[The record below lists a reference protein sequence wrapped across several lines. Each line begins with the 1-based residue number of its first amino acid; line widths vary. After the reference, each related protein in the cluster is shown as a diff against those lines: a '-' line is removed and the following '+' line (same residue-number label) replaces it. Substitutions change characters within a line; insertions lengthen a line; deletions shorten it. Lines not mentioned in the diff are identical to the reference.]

1 MVTKTAVIKEVKS
14 FAKEL
19 RSSGITLRKVILF
32 GSYAKNTQHEFSDID
47 LALAADEF
55 TGVGFI
61 DIKLFVKI
69 LKNFINIQ
77 PRTYST
83 EDFYTGDPFIEE
95 IKKTGIEIE
104 IEI

>member
-1 MVTKTAVIKEVKS
+1 MTKKLKFEHS
-14 FAKEL
+14 
-19 RSSGITLRKVILF
+19 VILF

-83 EDFYTGDPFIEE
+83 EDFYKGDPFIEE

-104 IEI
+104 I